1 MKLVNETA
9 KQLHELLEYIGLEPE
24 AYSGRG
30 MYGKECLSINIE
42 SYELGSVFF
51 EMGVALAKNNSQEV
65 PDALLS
71 YSTDNM
77 GYGIVVYWKS
87 ALVESETEEA

>member
-1 MKLVNETA
+1 MKLLNETA
-9 KQLHELLEYIGLEPE
+9 KTLHELLDYIGLEPE

-30 MYGKECLSINIE
+30 MYGKECLSVSIE
-42 SYELGSVFF
+42 SYELGSMFF
-51 EMGVALAKNNSQEV
+51 ELGVVLAKNKAFET

-87 ALVESETEEA
+87 ALVESETDEA